1 MSRTLVA
8 TLQGWCSAVE
18 LIGHVWCCL
27 WASNPRPWDYFTAS
41 LSPSWSGLSL
51 LPRGKSRVK
60 SLHIV
65 SRRYLARDWHMF
77 PLSFPRIS
85 GIFTYISLCK
95 APNCQKSPAL
105 PTELRQHIVRRRSR
119 RLTVYHLL
127 ISVCG
132 CQAPLSIK
140 YDRLPLPFNSS
151 RKGGHAC
158 HLFWEPFALL

>member
-27 WASNPRPWDYFTAS
+27 WVSNPRPWDYFTAS

-60 SLHIV
+60 PLHIV

-85 GIFTYISLCK
+85 GIFTYISLYK

-119 RLTVYHLL
+119 RLTFYHLL

-132 CQAPLSIK
+132 CQASLSIK
-140 YDRLPLPFNSS
+140 MTAFRSHFNSS

-158 HLFWEPFALL
+158 HLFWEPFVLL

>member
-1 MSRTLVA
+1 
-8 TLQGWCSAVE
+8 
-18 LIGHVWCCL
+18 
-27 WASNPRPWDYFTAS
+27 
-41 LSPSWSGLSL
+41 
-51 LPRGKSRVK
+51 
-60 SLHIV
+60 
-65 SRRYLARDWHMF
+65 MF

-140 YDRLPLPFNSS
+140 YDRLPFPFQQFPERRSCLSSFLGTVRSSRIPIPIYRRGFYPSS
-151 RKGGHAC
+151 RKAGSDASRSHVLRRVFSWRLIVSMFVMSASPRLWKSGSRRLIQSAC
-158 HLFWEPFALL
+158 L